1 MTQKHIQVGWESYQS
16 MVIPKDASD
25 TQIRE
30 TRQAFY
36 AGAALLWQSLML
48 FLDNDAEPT
57 TDDMQRMEDLQVE
70 IDAYGQ
76 QLDRDLLKLPTH

>member
-1 MTQKHIQVGWESYQS
+1 MTQKYIEAGWESYRS
-16 MVIPKDASD
+16 MVIPKDAPD
-25 TQIRE
+25 IQIRE

-36 AGAALLWQSLML
+36 AGSALLWQSLML
-48 FLDNDAEPT
+48 FLDNDVEPT
-57 TDDMQRMEDLQVE
+57 TDDMQRMEDIQVE